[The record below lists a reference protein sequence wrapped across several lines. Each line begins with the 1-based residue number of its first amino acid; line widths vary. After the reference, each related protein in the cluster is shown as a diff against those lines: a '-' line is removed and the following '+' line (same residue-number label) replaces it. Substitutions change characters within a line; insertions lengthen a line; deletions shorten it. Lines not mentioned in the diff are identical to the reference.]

1 MQQLK
6 TLGDEDA
13 RAAIEAIRLEV
24 VRRQRSAVIAVADA
38 YGETIALLRM
48 NGAAFSSVDVSMN
61 KAFTAAR
68 LRRPTRLIGRNARD
82 PETGFDIAYYGN
94 PRFVGFAGGLPVIV
108 DGATLGAVAVSG
120 LTQDEDEDLA
130 RLGIAAITA
139 ALPG

>member
-13 RAAIEAIRLEV
+13 RAAIEAIRRGVL
-24 VRRQRSAVIAVADA
+24 RRLRSAVIAVADA

-68 LRRPTRLIGRNARD
+68 LRRPTRLIGRNVRD

-108 DGATLGAVAVSG
+108 DGVTLGAVAVSG

-130 RLGIAAITA
+130 RLGIVAIMA

>member
-24 VRRQRSAVIAVADA
+24 LRRQRSAVIAVADA

-48 NGAAFSSVDVSMN
+48 NSAAFSSVDVSMN

-68 LRRPTRLIGRNARD
+68 LRRPTRLIGRNVRD

-108 DGATLGAVAVSG
+108 DGVTLGAVAVSG

-130 RLGIAAITA
+130 RLGIAAIA
-139 ALPG
+139 AAQPG

>member
-24 VRRQRSAVIAVADA
+24 LRRQRSAVIAVADA

-68 LRRPTRLIGRNARD
+68 LRRPTRLIGRNVRD

-108 DGATLGAVAVSG
+108 DGVTRGAVAVSG

-130 RLGIAAITA
+130 RLGIAAIMA
-139 ALPG
+139 APPL